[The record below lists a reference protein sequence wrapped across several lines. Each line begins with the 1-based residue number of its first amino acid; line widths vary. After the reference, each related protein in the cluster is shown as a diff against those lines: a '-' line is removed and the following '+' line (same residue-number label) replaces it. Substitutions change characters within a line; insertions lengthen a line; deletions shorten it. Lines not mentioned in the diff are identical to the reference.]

1 MNLRTMKKYA
11 QAVVELGVN
20 VKEGQYV
27 VINSSIR
34 QSKFVH
40 CLVEECYKRKA
51 RFVKVEYSDDEVSKL
66 TYKNVEE
73 KTYIENTKQNLYR
86 LRNYTKILPVQIYV
100 EDSDPDVFK
109 GIDISKAMKAR
120 IKTYPKVKKYRDMME
135 NKYQWVIVAMPSK
148 EWAKK
153 VFPND
158 TPSVAFKKLEDA
170 ILKTTRID
178 NNAVNNWKEHIKE
191 LQEKS
196 QILNELNLDYL
207 EYKSSNGTDL
217 KLKLMPNHQWISA
230 RENALGSNID
240 FTANMPTEE
249 VFSMPSY
256 DGVDGVVVSTKP
268 LSLRGKLV
276 EDFKVYFEKGRAYK
290 VEARVGQEVLEELL
304 SDDEGSRHLGEVALV
319 PYNSPINESGILFF
333 NTLFDE
339 NASCHL
345 AFGAAFKNNIKG
357 YETMTDEDFKK
368 MNFNESMN
376 HVDFMIG
383 SKDLSIIGTKF
394 DGTKVQ
400 IFKDGNWAI

>member
-1 MNLRTMKKYA
+1 MNIRTMKKYA

-20 VKEGQYV
+20 VQEGQYV

-158 TPSVAFKKLEDA
+158 TPKVAFKKHEDA

-178 NNAVNNWKEHIKE
+178 ENALQNWDEHILN
-191 LQEKS
+191 LQDKS
-196 QILNELNLDYL
+196 NKLNDLNLDYL
-207 EYKSSNGTDL
+207 EYKSSNGTNL
-217 KLKLMPNHQWISA
+217 KLKLIKFILFAFLSSHT
-230 RENALGSNID
+230 LL
-240 FTANMPTEE
+240 
-249 VFSMPSY
+249 
-256 DGVDGVVVSTKP
+256 
-268 LSLRGKLV
+268 LSL
-276 EDFKVYFEKGRAYK
+276 
-290 VEARVGQEVLEELL
+290 
-304 SDDEGSRHLGEVALV
+304 S
-319 PYNSPINESGILFF
+319 SPRR
-333 NTLFDE
+333 
-339 NASCHL
+339 
-345 AFGAAFKNNIKG
+345 
-357 YETMTDEDFKK
+357 
-368 MNFNESMN
+368 
-376 HVDFMIG
+376 
-383 SKDLSIIGTKF
+383 
-394 DGTKVQ
+394 
-400 IFKDGNWAI
+400 

>member
-1 MNLRTMKKYA
+1 MNINTMKKYA
-11 QAVVELGVN
+11 QAVVELGAN
-20 VKEGQYV
+20 VQEGQYV
-27 VINSSIR
+27 IINSSIR
-34 QSKFVH
+34 QAKFVH
-40 CLVEECYKRKA
+40 CLVEQCYKRKA

-73 KTYIENTKQNLYR
+73 KTYVENTLQNLYR
-86 LRNYTKILPVQIYV
+86 LKNYTKILPVQIYV
-100 EDSDPDVFK
+100 EDSDPDVYK

-135 NKYQWVIVAMPSK
+135 NKYQWVIVAMPSIP
-148 EWAKK
+148 WAKK
-153 VFPND
+153 IFPND
-158 TPSVAFKKLEDA
+158 KPSVAFKKLEQA

-178 NNAVNNWKEHIKE
+178 NNAVNNWKEHIKN

-196 QILNELNLDYL
+196 KILNELNLDYL
-207 EYKSSNGTDL
+207 EYKSENGTDL
-217 KLKLMPNHQWISA
+217 KLKLMPNHVWISA

-290 VEARVGQEVLEELL
+290 VEARVGQEVLEQLL

-319 PYNSPINESGILFF
+319 PYSSPINQSGILFF

-376 HVDFMIG
+376 LVDFMIG
-383 SKDLSIIGTKF
+383 SKDLSIIGTTF
-394 DGTKVQ
+394 DGTKVE

>member
-1 MNLRTMKKYA
+1 MNLNTMKKYA

-148 EWAKK
+148 EWARK

-196 QILNELNLDYL
+196 QILNDLNLDYL

-368 MNFNESMN
+368 MKFNESMN

>member
-1 MNLRTMKKYA
+1 MNLKTMKKYA

-196 QILNELNLDYL
+196 QILNDLNLDYL

-333 NTLFDE
+333 NTVFDE

-368 MNFNESMN
+368 MKFNESMN

>member
-345 AFGAAFKNNIKG
+345 AFGAAFKNNIRG

-368 MNFNESMN
+368 MKFNESMN

>member
-1 MNLRTMKKYA
+1 MNIRTMKKYA

-20 VKEGQYV
+20 VQEGQYV

-158 TPSVAFKKLEDA
+158 TPKVAFKKLEDA

-178 NNAVNNWKEHIKE
+178 NNAVNNWKKHINE

-196 QILNELNLDYL
+196 QILNDLNLDYL

-230 RENALGSNID
+230 REYALGSNID

-249 VFSMPSY
+249 VFSMPSF

-345 AFGAAFKNNIKG
+345 AFGAAFRNNIKG

-394 DGTKVQ
+394 DGTKVE

>member
-196 QILNELNLDYL
+196 QILNDLNLDYL

>member
-1 MNLRTMKKYA
+1 MNIRTMKKYA

-20 VKEGQYV
+20 VQEGQYV

-158 TPSVAFKKLEDA
+158 TPKVAFKKLEDA

-178 NNAVNNWKEHIKE
+178 NNAVNNWKEHISE

-196 QILNELNLDYL
+196 QILNDLNLDYL

-230 RENALGSNID
+230 REYALGSNID

-345 AFGAAFKNNIKG
+345 AFGAAFRNNIKG

-394 DGTKVQ
+394 DGTKVE

>member
-1 MNLRTMKKYA
+1 MNIRTMKKYA

-20 VKEGQYV
+20 VQEGQYV

-158 TPSVAFKKLEDA
+158 TPKVAFKKLEDA

-178 NNAVNNWKEHIKE
+178 NNAVNNWKEHINE

-196 QILNELNLDYL
+196 QILNDLNLDYL

-230 RENALGSNID
+230 REYALGSNID

-345 AFGAAFKNNIKG
+345 AFGAAFRNNIKG

-394 DGTKVQ
+394 DGTKVE

>member
-196 QILNELNLDYL
+196 QILNDLNLDYL

-368 MNFNESMN
+368 MKFNESMN

-383 SKDLSIIGTKF
+383 SKDLYIIGTKF

>member
-1 MNLRTMKKYA
+1 MNIRTMKKYA

-20 VKEGQYV
+20 VQEGQYV

-148 EWAKK
+148 DWAKK

-158 TPSVAFKKLEDA
+158 TPKVAFKKLEDA

-178 NNAVNNWKEHIKE
+178 NNAVNNWKEHIND

-196 QILNELNLDYL
+196 QILNYLNLDYL

-230 RENALGSNID
+230 REYALGSNID

-345 AFGAAFKNNIKG
+345 AFGAAFRNNIKG

-394 DGTKVQ
+394 DGTKVE

>member
-158 TPSVAFKKLEDA
+158 TPNVAFKKLEDA

-196 QILNELNLDYL
+196 QILNDLNLDYL

-368 MNFNESMN
+368 MKFNESMN

>member
-1 MNLRTMKKYA
+1 MNIRTMKKYA

-20 VKEGQYV
+20 VQEGQYV

-73 KTYIENTKQNLYR
+73 KTYIANTKQNLYR
-86 LRNYTKILPVQIYV
+86 LINYTKILPVQIYV

-109 GIDISKAMKAR
+109 GIDISKAMRAR

-158 TPSVAFKKLEDA
+158 TPKVAFKKLEDA

-178 NNAVNNWKEHIKE
+178 NNAVNNWKEHINE

-196 QILNELNLDYL
+196 QILNDLNLDYL

-230 RENALGSNID
+230 REYALGSNID

-304 SDDEGSRHLGEVALV
+304 NDDEGSRHLGEVALV

-345 AFGAAFKNNIKG
+345 AFGAAFRNNIKG

-394 DGTKVQ
+394 DGTKVE

>member
-1 MNLRTMKKYA
+1 MNLNTMKKYA
-11 QAVVELGVN
+11 QAVVELGAN
-20 VKEGQYV
+20 VQEGQYV
-27 VINSSIR
+27 IINSSIR
-34 QSKFVH
+34 QAKFVH
-40 CLVEECYKRKA
+40 CLVEQCYKRKA

-73 KTYIENTKQNLYR
+73 KTYVENTLQNLYR
-86 LRNYTKILPVQIYV
+86 LKNYTKILPVQIYV
-100 EDSDPDVFK
+100 EDSDPDVYK

-135 NKYQWVIVAMPSK
+135 NKYQWVIVAMPSIP
-148 EWAKK
+148 WAKK
-153 VFPND
+153 IFPND
-158 TPSVAFKKLEDA
+158 KPSVAFKKLEQA

-178 NNAVNNWKEHIKE
+178 NNAVNNWKEHIKN

-196 QILNELNLDYL
+196 KILNELNLDYL
-207 EYKSSNGTDL
+207 EYKSENGTDL
-217 KLKLMPNHQWISA
+217 KLKLMPNHVWISA

-290 VEARVGQEVLEELL
+290 VEARVGQEVLEQLL

-319 PYNSPINESGILFF
+319 PYSSPINQSGILFF

-383 SKDLSIIGTKF
+383 SKDLSIIGTTF
-394 DGTKVQ
+394 DGTKVE

>member
-51 RFVKVEYSDDEVSKL
+51 RFVKVDYSDDEVSKL

-196 QILNELNLDYL
+196 QILNDLNLDYL

-368 MNFNESMN
+368 MKFNESMN

>member
-1 MNLRTMKKYA
+1 MNIRTMKKYA

-20 VKEGQYV
+20 VQEGQYV

-109 GIDISKAMKAR
+109 GIDISKAMRAR

-158 TPSVAFKKLEDA
+158 TPKVAFKKLEDA

-178 NNAVNNWKEHIKE
+178 NNAVNNWKEHINE

-196 QILNELNLDYL
+196 QILNDLNLDYL

-230 RENALGSNID
+230 REYALGSNID

-345 AFGAAFKNNIKG
+345 AFGAAFRNNIKG

-394 DGTKVQ
+394 DGTKVE

>member
-1 MNLRTMKKYA
+1 MNIRTMKKYA

-20 VKEGQYV
+20 VQEGQYV

-158 TPSVAFKKLEDA
+158 TPKVAFKKLEDA

-178 NNAVNNWKEHIKE
+178 NNAVNNWKEHINE

-196 QILNELNLDYL
+196 QILNDLNLDYL

-230 RENALGSNID
+230 REYALGSNID

-345 AFGAAFKNNIKG
+345 AFGAAFRNNIRG

-394 DGTKVQ
+394 DGTKVE